1 MQISVKTWLK
11 NSYDLID
18 YDSNI
23 LVKGNVE
30 IRNSQYV
37 YREYNDVYS
46 KNELIS
52 NDEDIEKLLKIDVY
66 KNELDTYF
74 EFERNK

>member
-30 IRNSQYV
+30 IRYSQYV
-37 YREYNDVYS
+37 YREYNDLFS
-46 KNELIS
+46 KMN
-52 NDEDIEKLLKIDVY
+52 
-66 KNELDTYF
+66 
-74 EFERNK
+74 